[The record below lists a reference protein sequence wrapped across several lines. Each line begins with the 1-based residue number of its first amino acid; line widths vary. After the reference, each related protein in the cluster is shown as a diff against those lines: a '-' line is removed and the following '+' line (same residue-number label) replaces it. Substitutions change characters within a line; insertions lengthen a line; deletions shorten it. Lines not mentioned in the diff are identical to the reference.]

1 MTRMSPHRAIA
12 KHAAAALAVLVLGA
26 CASVQ
31 TPAPQA
37 PSSATAQDPDA
48 PQPGDQVGGATA
60 TLPVVRWVGQAL
72 FQMIANTRLN
82 VDVKV
87 QTEGGK

>member
-1 MTRMSPHRAIA
+1 MSPHRAIA

-31 TPAPQA
+31 APAPQA
-37 PSSATAQDPDA
+37 PSTATAQEPDA
-48 PQPGDQVGGATA
+48 PRPGDQVGGATG
-60 TLPVVRWVGQAL
+60 TLPLARWVGRAL
-72 FQMIANTRLN
+72 FELIANTRLN

-87 QTEGGK
+87 QTEGAK